1 MNRFFVFIFLSVV
14 LFLFLGWVFTDI
26 YVYVII
32 SVILAA
38 ILRPINKY
46 FNRNKFF
53 GVKLPKSISA
63 LLSFSVLGLVILL
76 FSLIFTPLI
85 TKQIRVLSSVDYFS
99 LIDKL
104 EEPVAN
110 FEAFLFENK
119 LSTKKEGFI
128 RREVKDGVI
137 LMIKEIN
144 FSNIFNSVIAYTGNI
159 FVGLLAV
166 SFITFFLLVDFVLF
180 RKKVISIIPNKYFE
194 VSISAL
200 TKIEH
205 LLSNYLLGLIIQM
218 TTIFSMVAIGLS
230 AFSIEYAMTIALFAA
245 VANLIPYLGP
255 LLGASF
261 AIIVTLVQAGPEM
274 ESINSILV
282 LLLKIGG
289 VFAVV
294 QLSDNILIQPLIFS
308 KSVKAHP
315 LEIFV
320 IIFAAATLAG
330 VVGMILAIPVYT
342 ILRVSV
348 NELSSGYNQYRIFK
362 T

>member
-1 MNRFFVFIFLSVV
+1 MNRFFAFIFLGLV
-14 LFLFLGWVFTDI
+14 LFIILGWIFTDI
-26 YVYVII
+26 YVYIII
-32 SVILAA
+32 SIIIAA
-38 ILRPINKY
+38 ILRPVNKY
-46 FNRNKFF
+46 FNRNNFF
-53 GVKLPKSISA
+53 GVKLPKSLGA
-63 LLSFSVLGLVILL
+63 LLAFSVLGLFILL

-85 TKQIRVLSSVDYFS
+85 TKQIQVLSSIDYSS

-104 EEPVAN
+104 AIPVAKL
-110 FEAFLFENK
+110 EQLLFKYN
-119 LSTKKEGFI
+119 LSTKQEGFI
-128 RREVKDGVI
+128 SKEVRDAVI

-144 FSNIFNSVIAYTGNI
+144 FSNIFNSIITYTGNI
-159 FVGLLAV
+159 FIGLLAV
-166 SFITFFLLVDFVLF
+166 SFITFFLLVDFGLF
-180 RKKVISIIPNKYFE
+180 RKKIISIIPNRYFE

-205 LLSNYLLGLIIQM
+205 LLSNYLVGLIIQM
-218 TTIFSMVAIGLS
+218 ATIFSMVTIGLS
-230 AFSIEYAMTIALFAA
+230 AFRIEYAMTIALFAA

-261 AIIVTLVQAGPEM
+261 AIIITLVQAGPEM
-274 ESINSILV
+274 ESINSIIV

-289 VFAVV
+289 VFGVV
-294 QLSDNILIQPLIFS
+294 QITDNIFTQPLIFS

-348 NELSSGYNQYRIFK
+348 NELSNGYKQYRIFK

>member
-1 MNRFFVFIFLSVV
+1 MNRFFGFILLGVS
-14 LFLFLGWVFTDI
+14 LFVFLGWVFTDI
-26 YVYVII
+26 YVYLIVSII
-32 SVILAA
+32 IAA

-46 FNRNKFF
+46 FSRNRFF
-53 GVKLPKSISA
+53 GLKLPKTLSA
-63 LLSFSVLGLVILL
+63 MMSFLVLGLLITI

-85 TKQIRVLSSVDYFS
+85 TKQIQVLRGIDFLSM
-99 LIDKL
+99 IDKL
-104 EEPVAN
+104 SVPIAN
-110 FEAFLFENK
+110 VEDFLISNNIVLRDK
-119 LSTKKEGFI
+119 GFLDSEI
-128 RREVKDGVI
+128 TESIVSMVRE
-137 LMIKEIN
+137 LN
-144 FSNIFNSVIAYTGNI
+144 FTNIFNSIITYTGNI
-159 FVGLLAV
+159 FVGILAI
-166 SFITFFLLVDFVLF
+166 SFITFFLLVDYGLF
-180 RKKVISIIPNKYFE
+180 RRKIISIIPNKYFE

-205 LLSNYLLGLIIQM
+205 LLSNYLVGLIIQM
-218 TTIFSMVAIGLS
+218 TTIFTLATIGLS
-230 AFSIEYAMTIALFAA
+230 AFGIQYAMTIALFAA

-261 AIIVTLVQAGPEM
+261 AIIITLVQSGPELETFNNVLM
-274 ESINSILV
+274 

-294 QLSDNILIQPLIFS
+294 QIIDNVLLQPLIFS

-330 VVGMILAIPVYT
+330 VVGMVLAIPVYT

-348 NELSSGYNQYRIFK
+348 NELTSGYKEYRIFK

>member
-1 MNRFFVFIFLSVV
+1 MNRFFGFIVTAILLFV
-14 LFLFLGWVFTDI
+14 LLGWIFTDI

-32 SVILAA
+32 SAIISA

-46 FNRNKFF
+46 FLRNRFF
-53 GVKLPKSISA
+53 GGKIPKGLSA
-63 LLSFSVLGLVILL
+63 FFSFLVLGLLISAFL
-76 FSLIFTPLI
+76 LIFSPLI
-85 TKQIRVLSSVDYFS
+85 SKQIQVISSIDYSS

-104 EEPVAN
+104 DAPVAKL
-110 FEAFLFENK
+110 EQAFIELRISRIEK
-119 LSTKKEGFI
+119 GFI
-128 RREVKDGVI
+128 VEA
-137 LMIKEIN
+137 IKSGTVNFVQGIN
-144 FSNIFNSVIAYTGNI
+144 FSNIFNSVITYTGNI
-159 FVGLLAV
+159 FVGLLAI
-166 SFITFFLLVDFVLF
+166 SFITFFLLVDFGLF
-180 RKKVISIIPNKYFE
+180 RRKIIALIPNKYFE

-205 LLSNYLLGLIIQM
+205 LLSNYLVGLIIQM
-218 TTIFSMVAIGLS
+218 LVIFSMVAIGLS
-230 AFSIEYAMTIALFAA
+230 IFNVPYAMTIALFAA

-255 LLGASF
+255 MLGASF
-261 AIIVTLVQAGPEM
+261 AIIITAVQSGPEVD
-274 ESINSILV
+274 SVNN
-282 LLLKIGG
+282 LLLLFLKIGG

-294 QLSDNILIQPLIFS
+294 QITDNILTQPLIFS

-348 NELSSGYNQYRIFK
+348 NELSSGYKQYRIFK

>member
-1 MNRFFVFIFLSVV
+1 MNRFFVFILISVL
-14 LFLFLGWVFTDI
+14 LFIFLGWVFTDI
-26 YVYVII
+26 YIYVII
-32 SVILAA
+32 SVIIAA

-46 FNRNKFF
+46 FNRNR
-53 GVKLPKSISA
+53 
-63 LLSFSVLGLVILL
+63 VLGLKMPKGISAVMSFAVLGLFVLL

-85 TKQIRVLSSVDYFS
+85 TKQIQVLSSIDYSS

-104 EEPVAN
+104 DAPVTKV
-110 FEAFLFENK
+110 EQFLFKYN
-119 LSTKKEGFI
+119 LSKREEGFI
-128 RREVKDGVI
+128 NEEVKNTVI

-144 FSNIFNSVIAYTGNI
+144 FSTIFNSIITYTGNI

-166 SFITFFLLVDFVLF
+166 SFITFFLLVDFSVF
-180 RKKVISIIPNKYFE
+180 RKKIISIIPNKYFE

-205 LLSNYLLGLIIQM
+205 LLSNYLVGLIIQM
-218 TTIFSMVAIGLS
+218 ASVFSMVTIGLS
-230 AFSIEYAMTIALFAA
+230 IFRVEYAMTIAFFAA

-255 LLGASF
+255 LLGATF
-261 AIIVTLVQAGPEM
+261 AIIITLVQAGPEM
-274 ESINSILV
+274 ETMNSMIV
-282 LLLKIGG
+282 LLLEIGG

-294 QLSDNILIQPLIFS
+294 QVTDNVLIQPLIFS

-330 VVGMILAIPVYT
+330 VAGMILAIPVYT

-348 NELSSGYNQYRIFK
+348 NELSSGYKQYRIFK

>member
-1 MNRFFVFIFLSVV
+1 MNRFFTFILVSVALFIFL
-14 LFLFLGWVFTDI
+14 GWIFTDI
-26 YVYVII
+26 YFYII
-32 SVILAA
+32 ASAIIAA
-38 ILRPINKY
+38 ILRPINNY
-46 FNRNKFF
+46 LSRNRFF
-53 GVKLPKSISA
+53 GIKPPKALSA
-63 LLSFSVLGLVILL
+63 LVSFLILGLFILL

-85 TKQIRVLSSVDYFS
+85 TKQITVLSKIDYYS

-104 EEPVAN
+104 KEPVSKV
-110 FEAFLFENK
+110 EEFLIRNNLSNK
-119 LSTKKEGFI
+119 QEGFI
-128 RREVKDGVI
+128 SREFQRAVI
-137 LMIKEIN
+137 TTIKEIE
-144 FSNIFNSVIAYTGNI
+144 FSNIFNSVITYTGNI
-159 FVGLLAV
+159 FIGFLAI
-166 SFITFFLLVDFVLF
+166 SFITFFLLVDYDLF
-180 RKKVISIIPNKYFE
+180 RRKVISIIPNKYFE

-205 LLSNYLLGLIIQM
+205 LLSNYLVGLIIQM
-218 TTIFSMVAIGLS
+218 TTIFAMVSIGLR
-230 AFSIEYAMTIALFAA
+230 AFGIGYAMTIALFAA

-261 AIIVTLVQAGPEM
+261 AIIITIVQSGSELGATNGLLM
-274 ESINSILV
+274 Q
-282 LLLKIGG
+282 LLKIGG

-294 QLSDNILIQPLIFS
+294 QITDNVITQPLIFS

-320 IIFAAATLAG
+320 IIFAAATLGG

-348 NELSSGYNQYRIFK
+348 NELSSGYKQYRIFK

>member
-1 MNRFFVFIFLSVV
+1 MNRFFGFIFLGIAI
-14 LFLFLGWVFTDI
+14 FLLLGWVFSDVFF
-26 YVYVII
+26 YII
-32 SVILAA
+32 VSSIIAA

-46 FNRNKFF
+46 FLRNRFF
-53 GVKLPKSISA
+53 GVKVPKGASA
-63 LLSFSVLGLVILL
+63 ALSFVVLGLLILV

-85 TKQIRVLSSVDYFS
+85 TKQIQVISSIDYSSLFDKLAVPVAKLEKVLINYNLSSR
-99 LIDKL
+99 
-104 EEPVAN
+104 
-110 FEAFLFENK
+110 
-119 LSTKKEGFI
+119 KEGFI
-128 RREVKDGVI
+128 SEEIKNTTIEFV
-137 LMIKEIN
+137 KEIK
-144 FSNIFNSVIAYTGNI
+144 FSKIFNSILTYTGNI
-159 FVGLLAV
+159 FVGFLAI
-166 SFITFFLLVDFVLF
+166 SFITFFFLVDFDLF
-180 RKKVISIIPNKYFE
+180 RRKIISIIPNKYFE

-205 LLSNYLLGLIIQM
+205 LLSNYLVALIIQM
-218 TTIFSMVAIGLS
+218 LVVFSMVAIGLTLVNVP
-230 AFSIEYAMTIALFAA
+230 YAMTIALFAA

-261 AIIVTLVQAGPEM
+261 AIIITIVQTGVVID
-274 ESINSILV
+274 SINSLLV
-282 LLLKIGG
+282 LLLKIGA

-294 QLSDNILIQPLIFS
+294 QITDNVITQPLIFS
-308 KSVKAHP
+308 KSIKAHP

-348 NELSSGYNQYRIFK
+348 NELSSGYKQYRIFK